1 MKIAYKHLVK
11 HITEKPSVKELSES
25 LFQLGHEHS
34 IEGSIFDMEFT
45 PNRGDCL
52 SIKGLLRDLSVFYNI
67 SFKQELYTKEIN
79 ELSLNFKNLSESV
92 CPKIAFLKIEIEEL
106 PSKYN
111 EELDNYFLDLGVN
124 KNNFFTD
131 ISNYISYETGQPTHC
146 YDANKFTGELVF
158 NESVLNEEF
167 ETLLGKKINLSEKN
181 AFFSLDNSVIN
192 LAGVVG
198 GKSTSCTNN
207 TKIVVVECAY
217 FQPEAILGKS
227 VKYDIKSDASHK
239 FERGVDPN
247 CHNEVLRRFTKLV
260 SENAVIKDV
269 SMIAYN
275 FIENPIRNIPVNV
288 DKINKIIGINIDE
301 RKYLNYLAK
310 LGFIFNNRSVEVP
323 SHRSDIQ
330 HQNDLAEEVARVI
343 GYNNIEVSTI
353 NIPKSEQVEKINLEN
368 KLRSFLID
376 NGFYETINS
385 SFVPTELE
393 KAIKVDNPLDL
404 NRKFMRTNITDSL
417 LTNLLYNER
426 RQKDSIK
433 LFEIS
438 DIYSHEGSIN
448 KERRLSVIASGR
460 VGHNYEDFSKK
471 IDIKYLA
478 SIFNNI
484 FDSSS
489 LKFRTIKRDL
499 LDTKIKSEIISL
511 EVDISKCNEIILD
524 YKELS
529 KPPDEFNQYVSI
541 SELPSS
547 FKDISFSIVDFS
559 KLETIQDLLL
569 NFDNKYIKDVYIFDY
584 FNNHKRKE
592 IKIGFRFIFQSTSK
606 TITSTQVEA
615 VLSDI
620 IEASLKIDGVDIP
633 GLK

>member
-1 MKIAYKHLVK
+1 MKIEYKHLVK
-11 HITEKPSVKELSES
+11 YIKEKPSVKELSES

-34 IEGSIFDMEFT
+34 IDGSIFDMEFT

-67 SFKQELYTKEIN
+67 SFKQELYTEEIN

-106 PSKYN
+106 PSEYN

-146 YDANKFTGELVF
+146 YDANKLTGELVF
-158 NESVLNEEF
+158 NECVLNEEF
-167 ETLLGKKINLSEKN
+167 ETLLDKKINLSEKN

-198 GKSTSCTNN
+198 GKNTSCTNN

-275 FIENPIRNIPVNV
+275 FIENPIRNIPINV
-288 DKINKIIGINIDE
+288 DKINRVIGINIDE
-301 RKYLNYLAK
+301 KKYLNYLSK
-310 LGFIFNNRSVEVP
+310 LGFSFNNGSVEVP

-385 SFVPTELE
+385 SFVPTELK
-393 KAIKVDNPLDL
+393 KAIKIDNPLDS
-404 NRKFMRTNITDSL
+404 NRKFMRTNIMDSL
-417 LTNLLYNER
+417 LINLLYNER

-438 DIYSHEGSIN
+438 DIYTNEGSIN
-448 KERRLSVIASGR
+448 KQRRLSVIASGR
-460 VGHNYEDFSKK
+460 VGHNHEDFSKK
-471 IDIKYLA
+471 IDIKYLS

-484 FDSSS
+484 FESSS
-489 LKFRTIKRDL
+489 LEFRTIKRDL

-511 EVDISKCNEIILD
+511 EVDISKCDDIILE

-529 KPPDEFNQYVSI
+529 KPPDGFNQYISI

-559 KLETIQDLLL
+559 KLETIQELLL
-569 NFDNKYIKDVYIFDY
+569 NFDNKYIKEVYIFDY

-606 TITSTQVEA
+606 TITTNQIEA

-620 IEASLKIDGVDIP
+620 IKASLKIDGVNIP